1 MTTRR
6 DNMTDFFG
14 TPIYINS
21 ADDSLNENE
30 PESMTT
36 RLKEVLKTLAPLE
49 KVSTLL
55 KNASKSLSGTG
66 YENIQTKISQLQQ
79 EVDGQIQEI
88 TMKLTQ
94 KTDQSNTNP
103 VQNNSI
109 QNNQQRFVPTAGQ
122 ISGKEPLPSDTSM

>member
-1 MTTRR
+1 
-6 DNMTDFFG
+6 MTDFFG